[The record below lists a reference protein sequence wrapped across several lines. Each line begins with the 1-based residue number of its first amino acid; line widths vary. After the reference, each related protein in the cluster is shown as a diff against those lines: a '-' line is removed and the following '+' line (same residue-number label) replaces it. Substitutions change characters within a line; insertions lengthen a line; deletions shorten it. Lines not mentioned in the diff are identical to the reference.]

1 MNELILIFGLHSGQD
16 YLTLI
21 PIFGMLTGIII
32 PLSVFL
38 WLYHDAKNKRATVL
52 EISKNIQ
59 DKEKLDEL
67 LKIFDER
74 KKEPIDYRRNGLITT
89 FVGIGLYFLGFF
101 TIGNILKGVGAL
113 VSLIGI
119 GTFMAGYLYP
129 NTGKELTDAVDEFEK
144 K

>member
-1 MNELILIFGLHSGQD
+1 MNELVLIFGLHSGQD

-74 KKEPIDYRRNGLITT
+74 KKEPIDYRRNGIITLFT
-89 FVGIGLYFLGFF
+89 GVGLFLFGVFFLG
-101 TIGNILKGVGAL
+101 NIMQAVGAL
-113 VSLIGI
+113 VSLVGL
-119 GTFMAGYLYP
+119 GTMIAGYLYP
-129 NTGKELTDAVDEFEK
+129 NTSQELTNAVEEFEK